1 MAIITISRQF
11 GSGGRTLGEKVAE
24 KLGYEFLDDA
34 IIQELSRR
42 VVADK
47 EAIADMKKNGSG
59 LFSRLLSTMSGRSY
73 MERLASDK
81 SGAIEDAIYADALQ
95 DVINELAAHDNVV
108 LLGRCSHF
116 VLDGHP
122 EAIHFLLVADKAQ
135 RVRFMQRHYNLS
147 ESQAYQEVLAGEKRR
162 KQVYAKMGCTDSDD
176 PYDYH
181 MVLNMSRLSMEEAL
195 DQMVLLAERKQHEPI
210 IPSPKR
216 TWPE

>member
-42 VVADK
+42 VEADR
-47 EAIADMKKNGSG
+47 ETIADMKKNGSG
-59 LFSRLLSTMSGRSY
+59 FISRIVSTMTGRSY
-73 MERLASDK
+73 MERLAGNK
-81 SGAIEDAIYADALQ
+81 SGYVEEVIYVDKL
-95 DVINELAAHDNVV
+95 DEVINELAAHDNVV

-116 VLDGHP
+116 VLAGHP

-135 RVRFMQRHYNLS
+135 RVEFMQRRYNLS

-162 KQVYAKMGCTDSDD
+162 AHVYTKMGCSDYDD
-176 PYDYH
+176 PHNYH
-181 MVLNMSRLSMEEAL
+181 MVLNMSRLSMEDAV

-216 TWPE
+216 K